1 MGGERRKRDVLDARR
16 GVIRDRTDE
25 ERQAGSVIWRII
37 PAERASGNT
46 HLGVICTHLDVGE
59 KARGRSLTLTLGSAE
74 RWAQHHASRCRR
86 SCSPSGILHLRVR

>member
-46 HLGVICTHLDVGE
+46 HLGVICTHLDVA
-59 KARGRSLTLTLGSAE
+59 ARVLRLACCISGFASSA
-74 RWAQHHASRCRR
+74 
-86 SCSPSGILHLRVR
+86 